1 MSSRQ
6 LLAAVLSTS
15 PVWNSKLETA
25 CQATWHSTRAV
36 QTERRAVVLKM
47 FNLVFKMFNVGD
59 NLEINSLFIIPR
71 SEAFKNAS

>member
-1 MSSRQ
+1 M
-6 LLAAVLSTS
+6 
-15 PVWNSKLETA
+15 
-25 CQATWHSTRAV
+25 QAEVYVTDLRVGSGFVNFSCLGTAV